1 MLIDRSC
8 WQGARTVP
16 SPQAGPESASLPGAE
31 TPKERS
37 SRRSPAILPPSPN
50 LQKRSGPRL
59 YDTRCTCRQLY
70 ELFNVM
76 VHACPEVDTS
86 RFYDLLG
93 VTKDATPAEIKKVP
107 TMGAILGT
115 LSSSWVVPWY
125 NTSQSCGLGQWLIRY
140 TIRSSGGCSLFHL
153 QNLARI
159 HCLKLTK
166 AFAARPITSKP
177 CVCIQT
183 KVVILMI
190 SKSYSVPLRYDRD
203 SMGGSWR

>member
-125 NTSQSCGLGQWLIRY
+125 NTSQSCGLRQ
-140 TIRSSGGCSLFHL
+140 
-153 QNLARI
+153 
-159 HCLKLTK
+159 
-166 AFAARPITSKP
+166 
-177 CVCIQT
+177 
-183 KVVILMI
+183 
-190 SKSYSVPLRYDRD
+190 
-203 SMGGSWR
+203 

>member
-59 YDTRCTCRQLY
+59 YDTRCTGRQLY

-125 NTSQSCGLGQWLIRY
+125 NTSQSCGLRQ
-140 TIRSSGGCSLFHL
+140 
-153 QNLARI
+153 
-159 HCLKLTK
+159 
-166 AFAARPITSKP
+166 
-177 CVCIQT
+177 
-183 KVVILMI
+183 
-190 SKSYSVPLRYDRD
+190 
-203 SMGGSWR
+203 